1 MHSREEHLDVLL
13 TGPRSRVPVPVWIRP
28 YSPKTV
34 AGDDVERLHSL
45 PDLTVVE
52 AEGPGAVLRREGFL
66 SSLAKQHSRTPHPS
80 MILFVFKAGKLD
92 PDAKTL
98 SDVLAFFQR
107 FTDVEFAR
115 GAKQAEFAVQQVQAK
130 LRLSRSRA
138 ARLRTRPNP
147 LGHLEREISATSDL
161 RATSGR
167 LSAQRV
173 AKVFGLSVAELA
185 KLLGRSR
192 QAVSKTDD
200 AESIQPGLAPFA
212 RCARLLAVLPSEDF
226 RAWLHL
232 PNEQLEGQTPS
243 AIIREGGVETVAEL
257 AEDMLSG
264 SPA

>member
-1 MHSREEHLDVLL
+1 MHPSEEHLDILL
-13 TGPRSRVPVPVWIRP
+13 TGPRSRVPIPVWMRP

-34 AGDDVERLHSL
+34 PGDDVRTLRRL

-52 AEGPGAVLRREGFL
+52 AEGPSAVLRREGFL
-66 SSLAKQHSRTPHPS
+66 SSLAKQHSRTPGPS
-80 MILFVFKAGKLD
+80 MILFVFRAGKLD
-92 PDAKTL
+92 LEAKVL

-107 FTDVEFAR
+107 FTDIEFAR
-115 GAKQAEFAVQQVQAK
+115 GADQAAFAVQQVLAK
-130 LRLSRSRA
+130 LHLSRSRV
-138 ARLRTRPNP
+138 ARRIPKQDP
-147 LGHLEREISATSDL
+147 LGKLEQELSSTSDL

-167 LSAQRV
+167 LSAKKV
-173 AKVFGLSVAELA
+173 AGAFGLSVAELA

-200 AESIQPGLAPFA
+200 AESIQPSLAPFA
-212 RCARLLAVLPSEDF
+212 RSARLRTVLPSEDF

-232 PNEQLEGQTPS
+232 PNEQLEGRSPS
-243 AIIREGGVETVAEL
+243 AVIREGGVKTVAEL

>member
-1 MHSREEHLDVLL
+1 MHATERHPDILL
-13 TGPRSRVPVPVWIRP
+13 TSPRSRVPVPLWIRP

-34 AGDDVERLHSL
+34 AGDDVGRLRSL
-45 PDLTVVE
+45 PQLTVVE

-66 SSLAKQHSRTPHPS
+66 STLAKQHSRTPGPS
-80 MILFVFKAGKLD
+80 MILFVFKTGKLALD
-92 PDAKTL
+92 VKVL

-107 FTDVEFAR
+107 YTDVEFAR
-115 GAKQAEFAVQQVQAK
+115 GADQAAFAMQQVLAK
-130 LRLSRSRA
+130 LLLSRSRA
-138 ARLRTRPNP
+138 ARTETRPDP
-147 LGHLEREISATSDL
+147 LANAAREISATSDL

-167 LSAQRV
+167 LSARKV
-173 AKVFGLSVAELA
+173 AKAFGLSVAELA

-212 RCARLLAVLPSEDF
+212 RSARLRTVLSSEDF

-232 PNEQLEGQTPS
+232 PNEQLEGRSPS
-243 AIIREGGVETVAEL
+243 AMIREGGVETVAEL